1 VTEKLNQQ
9 LAHGATAVIEGG
21 FTGVNAVWWWERR
34 MGGGIEVCQELDP
47 ERMTRELAAET
58 GREPAEVRRAVNEV
72 LGSDDDEPVVL
83 TFEVPGE
90 TTTADAVRIL
100 SARSSRPEGL
110 AAGLYD
116 RVRKALAAPTKDD

>member
-1 VTEKLNQQ
+1 MTEKLNQQ

-21 FTGVNAVWWWERR
+21 FTGVDAVWWWERR

-47 ERMTRELAAET
+47 ERVTRELAAET
-58 GREPAEVRRAVNEV
+58 GRDPAEVRRAVNEA
-72 LGSDDDEPVVL
+72 LGSDDDEPIVL
-83 TFEVPGE
+83 TFQVPGE
-90 TTTADAVRIL
+90 TTTSDAIRIL

-116 RVRKALAAPTKDD
+116 QVREAL